1 MKRLMR
7 AVRRVLR
14 TVLCRDVP
22 CLCPGLRCVPRRSVE
37 LGGGWRLREVGPGAC
52 APVPA
57 RGEPSGPEP
66 GVPFAV
72 VTYPAWITVLEGPR
86 GHAWPTPHRLEP
98 WQRVRCPEA
107 N

>member
-1 MKRLMR
+1 
-7 AVRRVLR
+7 
-14 TVLCRDVP
+14 
-22 CLCPGLRCVPRRSVE
+22 
-37 LGGGWRLREVGPGAC
+37 
-52 APVPA
+52 VPA